1 MLFLAASNA
10 HIPLERLNSS
20 SSEWMPAASA
30 SILTP
35 AEPGAMSSISGA
47 LRGFGKR
54 CLSDATSVR
63 SSRRRNQSHANKPYD
78 DGANAHQRFQSR
90 SNR

>member
-10 HIPLERLNSS
+10 HIPVKRLNSS
-20 SSEWMPAASA
+20 SSGWMPAASA
-30 SILTP
+30 AIRLP
-35 AEPGAMSSISGA
+35 RNPGAMSSISGA

-63 SSRRRNQSHANKPYD
+63 SSRRRNQSHAKPYD